1 MSEDSKEDVKHI
13 ELVIKFQDGG
23 GEIKFKVKKTV
34 KMSKIFKAFAAKKNI
49 DLTNCRFTF
58 DGEAIE
64 DDATPL
70 SLELE
75 QGDEI
80 DAFTSQTGGGA
91 GSAGNRSGKSWW
103 C

>member
-1 MSEDSKEDVKHI
+1 MGDARLNKVYGVLTPLPPFIPPPPLFICPFLFS
-13 ELVIKFQDGG
+13 LVR
-23 GEIKFKVKKTV
+23 
-34 KMSKIFKAFAAKKNI
+34 FAAKKNI

-91 GSAGNRSGKSWW
+91 GSAGNRSGKSWR